1 MLRSSPQPRTWD
13 RCPHQCRWG
22 VMGTLGPGGSPL
34 QPSSAQEE
42 GRWNGERVHQHIQG
56 LCLHPP
62 CSRCPH
68 CASTIPP
75 RSFPRHLLP
84 PLSPRLPRADTGSQP
99 ERCSPH
105 CPATTAAARGA
116 LEVPGATLGH
126 PPGMGGKDRSPTSSP
141 ALLCKLF
148 AKAFISAATPPCAR
162 VVATPSRCTGPS
174 VASRHAARFLHR
186 PLRKAP
192 LYPRF
197 GGFLFFSPAVPGHP
211 IPGRYA
217 FTKALSC
224 VRSLLL
230 QPGPCTDA
238 PWDGSGVQHR
248 V

>member
-1 MLRSSPQPRTWD
+1 MGSMSTSTSRGSVFSHPAADAPTVHRPSRHVPSPGTFSLLS
-13 RCPHQCRWG
+13 PHGSQEQ
-22 VMGTLGPGGSPL
+22 TLGPS
-34 QPSSAQEE
+34 QSDA
-42 GRWNGERVHQHIQG
+42 
-56 LCLHPP
+56 
-62 CSRCPH
+62 
-68 CASTIPP
+68 
-75 RSFPRHLLP
+75 LP
-84 PLSPRLPRADTGSQP
+84 IAPQ
-99 ERCSPH
+99 
-105 CPATTAAARGA
+105 TTAAARGA

-126 PPGMGGKDRSPTSSP
+126 SPGMGGKDRSPTSPP

-238 PWDGSGVQHR
+238 PWDCSGVQHR